1 MCRSEV
7 NHEAKI
13 PAAITNNLLVLV
25 AMNKNHLLSFYLLL
39 WRETLKI
46 SSAAKQER
54 GQNPPP
60 HEAFCVISMVIV
72 LFFSVDSKFL
82 STKHNQ
88 GMLCKKGSDN
98 KLSEVFSTKVIDG
111 KCWFQRATRKQ
122 ERRNTHSRTVLHAPL
137 PLSDKYIANYFLQTT
152 TSRSQ

>member
-13 PAAITNNLLVLV
+13 SAAITNLVLV
-25 AMNKNHLLSFYLLL
+25 AMNKKHLLSFYLLL

-72 LFFSVDSKFL
+72 VL
-82 STKHNQ
+82 Q
-88 GMLCKKGSDN
+88 G
-98 KLSEVFSTKVIDG
+98 
-111 KCWFQRATRKQ
+111 
-122 ERRNTHSRTVLHAPL
+122 
-137 PLSDKYIANYFLQTT
+137 
-152 TSRSQ
+152 